1 MSDQDEKQ
9 YGAQQGEEGSGSS
22 EQAARQEEVDRSGPQ
37 WWELRPSTETIEAN
51 EAKIEAA
58 KAVLADRR
66 AGGTASAEVA
76 AAAEPGLG
84 ANVTA
89 GDNGSGRTAS
99 ISRKTNETDIKL
111 SFNVDGTGRSE
122 IETDVPFLNHML
134 DLFTKHGQFDL
145 RVEAHGDIDIDDH
158 HTVED
163 IGICLGQTLREAL
176 GDKRGIKRY
185 ASVFVPMDEALAQ
198 VIVDMS
204 NRPHFEYR
212 AQYPSAQVG
221 SFSTELVHEFLW
233 KLALEARMTLHV
245 IVHYGHNT
253 HHMIEAVFKALGRAL
268 DEATSIDPR
277 VQGVPSTKGVL

>member
-1 MSDQDEKQ
+1 M
-9 YGAQQGEEGSGSS
+9 A
-22 EQAARQEEVDRSGPQ
+22 
-37 WWELRPSTETIEAN
+37 ELTGRVS
-51 EAKIEAA
+51 
-58 KAVLADRR
+58 
-66 AGGTASAEVA
+66 EVA
-76 AAAEPGLG
+76 
-84 ANVTA
+84 
-89 GDNGSGRTAS
+89 
-99 ISRKTNETDIKL
+99 RKTNETDIKL
-111 SFNVDGTGRSE
+111 AFSVDGSGAASL
-122 IETDVPFLNHML
+122 ETDVPFLNHML

-145 RVEAHGDIDIDDH
+145 TVNAKGDIEIDDH

-198 VIVDMS
+198 VIIDVS

-212 AQYPSAQVG
+212 AEYPSSQVG
-221 SFSTELVHEFLW
+221 SFSVELVQEFLW
-233 KLALEARMTLHV
+233 KFALEARITLHV
-245 IVHYGHNT
+245 IVHYGQNT